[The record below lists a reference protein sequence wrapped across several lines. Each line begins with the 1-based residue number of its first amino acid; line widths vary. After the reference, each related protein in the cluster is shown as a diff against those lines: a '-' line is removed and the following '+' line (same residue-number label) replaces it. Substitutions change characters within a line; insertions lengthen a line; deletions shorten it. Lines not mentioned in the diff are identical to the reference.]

1 MPHGETTDITQA
13 WHVLEFKKID
23 NSLTNLRVASDV
35 PHIGIAKQ
43 SAPGALDAAS
53 PLEGPGYSNAMPNMG
68 AFYIRPAMQ
77 NAPVALDATPFKRAL
92 KVLKA
97 RL

>member
-13 WHVLEFKKID
+13 WHVLAFKKID

-53 PLEGPGYSNAMPNMG
+53 PSGGSW
-68 AFYIRPAMQ
+68 
-77 NAPVALDATPFKRAL
+77 
-92 KVLKA
+92 VLKCYAQHGCVLYKNCYAERA
-97 RL
+97 RGTGRDPFQESP

>member
-13 WHVLEFKKID
+13 WHVLAFKKID
-23 NSLTNLRVASDV
+23 NYLTNLRVASEV

-53 PLEGPGYSNAMPNMG
+53 PLEGPGCSNSMPNMG

-77 NAPVALDATPFKRAL
+77 NASVALDATPFKGAL